1 MKLTVRMRRMSRM
14 RRSRIAAVK
23 LAVGVKTTRSLPQ
36 QRGRKSLIRTR
47 GRRRLKRR
55 IWKREAMN
63 RRRRRRRTIHQW
75 WVGEGALNK
84 MRGWI

>member
-23 LAVGVKTTRSLPQ
+23 LGVKTTRSLPQ